1 MSGLGIMDP
10 ALYGRGDPWIAGL
23 PLDLY
28 AQLQADAPC
37 YWQPLPGPPLWLE
50 GCWVVT
56 RYSDILAIIRDT
68 ARFSNVHGT
77 SVRRYDPMVVERG
90 GRPNMLSSDGA
101 EHQRIR
107 TITSRLLT
115 PRAVNAW
122 TNRYR
127 VIAASIVERALDL
140 GRIDFIADLAC
151 YMPLDVI
158 SDMIGIPA
166 ENRERVLAWTNMI
179 TVPLDTKTMPSP
191 GDYEEALHGLWA
203 YGLTMS
209 ALRRKT
215 PIDDIM
221 SAIAGAH
228 AGGRLNDDEVSGYMF
243 QLAVAGNETTRNAIA
258 FGLHALLMR
267 PEQLAL
273 LRARDRDMPAS
284 AVEEILRWSVPF
296 LHTVRLALEDVELH
310 GQTIRAG
317 DPVVLH
323 IASANFDRAQFD
335 RPQIFDIMRS
345 PNEHLTLGIG
355 AHLCLG
361 IHVAKLEIKILFEE
375 LLARAPTLALDGEIA
390 LISDNQLHGISH
402 MPLILSRGTPPVAAW
417 PTQAAI
423 KPNS

>member
-1 MSGLGIMDP
+1 MDGLGVMDP
-10 ALYGRGDPWIAGL
+10 ELYGRGDPWTAGL

-37 YWQPLPGPPLWLE
+37 YWQPLAGAPLWLE

-56 RYSDILAIIRDT
+56 RYSDVLAIIRDT
-68 ARFSNVHGT
+68 ARFSNAHGT
-77 SVRRYDPMVVERG
+77 SVRVYDPMVVERG
-90 GRPNMLSSDGA
+90 GQPNMLSSDGA

-107 TITSRLLT
+107 TVTSRLFT

-122 TNRYR
+122 KDQYR
-127 VIAASIVERALDL
+127 AIAARLVEHALDL
-140 GRIDFIADLAC
+140 GSIDFIADLAC

-166 ENRERVLAWTNMI
+166 EDREQVLAWTNMI
-179 TVPLDTKTMPSP
+179 TVPLDTTTMPSRE
-191 GDYEEALHGLWA
+191 DYEEALHGLWR

-209 ALRRKT
+209 ALRRTT
-215 PIDDIM
+215 PGDDIM
-221 SAIAGAH
+221 SEIAAAH
-228 AGGRLNDDEVSGYMF
+228 AGGRLSDDEVSGYMF

-258 FGLHALLMR
+258 FGLHALLKR

-273 LRARDRDMPAS
+273 LRSRDRDMPAS

-323 IASANFDRAQFD
+323 LASANFDRAQFD
-335 RPQIFDIMRS
+335 RPEIFDIMRS
-345 PNEHLTLGIG
+345 PNDHLTLGIG

-375 LLARAPTLALDGEIA
+375 LLARAPTLALDGEIE
-390 LISDNQLHGISH
+390 LLSDNQLHGIGR
-402 MPLILSRGTPPVAAW
+402 MPMILSRRTQPVAAW
-417 PTQAAI
+417 PRQSASR
-423 KPNS
+423 PN